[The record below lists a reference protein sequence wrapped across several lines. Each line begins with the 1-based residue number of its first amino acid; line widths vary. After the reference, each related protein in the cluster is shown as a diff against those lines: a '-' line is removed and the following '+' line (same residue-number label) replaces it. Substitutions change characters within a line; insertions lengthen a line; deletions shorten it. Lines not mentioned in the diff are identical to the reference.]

1 MDKQLL
7 ESVFMSKKKLGFCTA
22 QFSSVP
28 HHAVKVD
35 GIETALLLSGYTG
48 INANL
53 LYNYEH

>member
-1 MDKQLL
+1 
-7 ESVFMSKKKLGFCTA
+7 MSKKKLGFCTA